1 MSVLNLWAKAA
12 VVWRNT
18 GKKWI
23 ESKIQAKL
31 FSNTVHWDL
40 TLHKWERFLQPQLT
54 ADAQWRCCKRKVRA
68 LTLADSKKG
77 QNIDN
82 NTLVNVQRM
91 SQTKMQH
98 THKQKQKSS
107 TIVILFVSLFSFF
120 IIDSAP
126 SVQLGAE

>member
-1 MSVLNLWAKAA
+1 MHSDAA
-12 VVWRNT
+12 
-18 GKKWI
+18 
-23 ESKIQAKL
+23 
-31 FSNTVHWDL
+31 
-40 TLHKWERFLQPQLT
+40 
-54 ADAQWRCCKRKVRA
+54 VRA

-82 NTLVNVQRM
+82 NTLVNVQRK